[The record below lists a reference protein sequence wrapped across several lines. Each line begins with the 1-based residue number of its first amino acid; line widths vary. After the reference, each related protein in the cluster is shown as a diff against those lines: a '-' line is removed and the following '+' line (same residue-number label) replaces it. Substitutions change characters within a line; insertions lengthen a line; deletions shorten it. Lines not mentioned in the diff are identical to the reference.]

1 MTEEMEQRHLSD
13 GAIILEKALEFTA
26 FSTPTEAS
34 DRHPL
39 TNQLTNQ
46 QGGFMNKELA
56 NLTLQFLQRIQLSAQ
71 EIPAFMAVKQALEAV
86 QDVVTEERV
95 ESDLESK

>member
-1 MTEEMEQRHLSD
+1 MEQRHLSD

-26 FSTPTEAS
+26 FSTPTE
-34 DRHPL
+34 DQL

>member
-1 MTEEMEQRHLSD
+1 MTGGIEQRHFSD

>member
-1 MTEEMEQRHLSD
+1 MEQRHLSD

-34 DRHPL
+34 DRHP
-39 TNQLTNQ
+39 LTNQ